1 MYVSLAEEEEVEEEE
16 EETHLRT
23 ESPLPIQVEQRDQ
36 MMLNEQGEMPSS
48 QQPSGNLANWGVRE
62 VLWTPNSNNI
72 PMREEWDQWIEHC
85 LQETFQEP
93 STPDHLD

>member
-1 MYVSLAEEEEVEEEE
+1 MYVSLAEEEEVEE

-48 QQPSGNLANWGVRE
+48 QQPSGNLAN
-62 VLWTPNSNNI
+62 
-72 PMREEWDQWIEHC
+72 
-85 LQETFQEP
+85 
-93 STPDHLD
+93 